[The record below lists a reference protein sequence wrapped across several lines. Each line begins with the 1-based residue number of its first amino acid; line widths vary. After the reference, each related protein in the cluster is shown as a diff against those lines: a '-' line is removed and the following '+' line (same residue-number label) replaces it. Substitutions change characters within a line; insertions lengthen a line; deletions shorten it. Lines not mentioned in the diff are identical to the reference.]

1 MANDL
6 QVKIKIQ
13 GDSDGVE
20 SATRRANA
28 AIAALQKIAKQTGDC
43 SEQMGVKM
51 TSSLASFGAKAF
63 VAVQA
68 LQAAQNSVKEIIN
81 TSAKF
86 DSIEKSL
93 LATSGSA
100 KAAGESFNFI
110 KETSLRLGLN
120 LTSAAGAF
128 ANLQAAANGTALEG
142 EQTRKIFTAVSA
154 AMATLGKSSDDTQGA
169 LLAIGQMLSKGT
181 VSAEELRG
189 QLGERLPGAFQ
200 VMARA
205 IGVSTAELSKMLEQG
220 QVGIDVLPKF
230 AAELDKTYKN
240 ANFDNIQSSLNRIST
255 AWDTLVASAGKA
267 VHLDVILKGVAD
279 IANPI
284 SDEYVTRLERI
295 NTLTSMINRRE
306 KFGVDASQ
314 YKTELDNLKQLDQA
328 EARRRRQGLQE
339 QNGTAPWQEGD
350 AIIAEG
356 NRIAEQTKLIIKGQE
371 DAKSRLWEQNRKAI
385 EDAEKQAQQ
394 AAQSMQ
400 SMFESTQLGLQ
411 KEITLRGDNSAAAAM
426 EFEVQFGSLAK
437 LSDAQKVKLLNM
449 AAEKDRIE
457 ANTKAYKE
465 YDEVIE
471 QGLKLAEKQRN
482 AASEDSQRLF
492 NKFNPGYAD
501 LTNGIADV
509 TQAQALGI
517 LDAEQAKAEFDKL
530 GEAYNEGFLKK
541 AKKGTLDLNAFSE
554 QAARNIQSSFADFL
568 FDPFSQ
574 GLDGMAV
581 GFAKTIQCMVAEA
594 ASAQILGSLFGD
606 SNGKISLTSGIAGSA
621 IKEVGSSAWSGLS
634 GLFAG
639 IFHEGGVVGEGG
651 RGGHYPAALFA
662 NAPRYHNGGTIG
674 LKPDE
679 VPAILQRGERVL
691 TKGQQSAM
699 LSSGDVQISTSVTVN
714 GGNGNNSA
722 AIGDSINQKIKEWVM
737 TEKRPGG
744 MLA

>member
-28 AIAALQKIAKQTGDC
+28 AIAALQKIAKQTGDS

-51 TSSLASFGAKAF
+51 SSSLAGFGAKAF

-68 LQAAQNSVKEIIN
+68 LQAMQSSVKEIIN

-100 KAAGESFNFI
+100 KAAGESFDFI

-128 ANLQAAANGTALEG
+128 ADLQAAASGTALEG
-142 EQTRKIFTAVSA
+142 EQTRKIFTSVSA

-200 VMARA
+200 AMARA
-205 IGVSTAELSKMLEQG
+205 IDVSTAELSKMLEQG

-255 AWDTLVASAGKA
+255 AWDSLVASAGKA
-267 VHLDVILKGVAD
+267 VNLEVILKTVAD

-284 SDEYVTRLERI
+284 SDEYVQRLERI

-356 NRIAEQTKLIIKGQE
+356 NRIAEQTKMIIKGQQ
-371 DAKSRLWEQNRKAI
+371 DAQSRLWDQNRKAI
-385 EDAEKQAQQ
+385 EDTEKQAQQ

-400 SMFESTQLGLQ
+400 SMFDSTSLGLQ
-411 KEITLRGDNSAAAAM
+411 KEIALRGDNSAAAAM
-426 EFEVQFGSLAK
+426 EFEVQFGGLAK

-465 YDEVIE
+465 YDDIIE
-471 QGLKLAEKQRN
+471 QGIKLAEKQR
-482 AASEDSQRLF
+482 AASSEDSQRLF

-501 LTNGIADV
+501 LTSGISDV

-517 LDAEQAKAEFDKL
+517 INADQAKAEFDKL
-530 GEAYNEGFLKK
+530 GQAYNDGFLDK

-568 FDPFSQ
+568 FDPFGQ

-581 GFAKTIQCMVAEA
+581 SFAKTIQRMVAEA

-606 SNGKISLTSGIAGSA
+606 SNGKISLTSGVAGSA
-621 IKEVGSSAWSGLS
+621 IKELGSSAWSGIS

-639 IFHEGGVVGEGG
+639 VFHEGGVVGEGG
-651 RGGHYPAALFA
+651 RGGHYSPSLFV

-699 LSSGDVQISTSVTVN
+699 LSSSDVQISTSVTVN
-714 GGNGNNSA
+714 GSNGNNSA

>member
-20 SATRRANA
+20 SAMRRVNA
-28 AIAALQKIAKQTGDC
+28 AIAALQKIAKSTGDS
-43 SEQMGVKM
+43 SEQMGTKM
-51 TSSLASFGAKAF
+51 AASLGHYSAKAY

-68 LQAAQNSVKEIIN
+68 LQAMQSSVKEIIN

-100 KAAGESFNFI
+100 KAAGESFDFI

-142 EQTRKIFTAVSA
+142 EQTRKIFTSVSA

-169 LLAIGQMLSKGT
+169 LTAIGQMLSKGT
-181 VSAEELRG
+181 VNAEELRG

-230 AAELDKTYKN
+230 AAELDRTYKN

-267 VHLDVILKGVAD
+267 VNLEVILKTVAD

-284 SDEYVTRLERI
+284 SDEYVQRLERI

-356 NRIAEQTKLIIKGQE
+356 NRIAEQTKMIIKGQQ
-371 DAKSRLWEQNRKAI
+371 DAQSRLWDQNRKAI
-385 EDAEKQAQQ
+385 EDSEKQAQQ
-394 AAQSMQ
+394 AAQAMQ
-400 SMFESTQLGLQ
+400 SMFDSASLGLQ
-411 KEITLRGDNSAAAAM
+411 KEIALRGDNSAAAAM
-426 EFEVQFGSLAK
+426 EFDVQFTSLAK

-465 YDEVIE
+465 YDDIIE
-471 QGLKLAEKQRN
+471 KGIKLAEKQKA

-501 LTNGIADV
+501 LTNGISDV

-530 GEAYNEGFLKK
+530 GQAYNDGFLDK

-574 GLDGMAV
+574 GLDGMLV
-581 GFAKTIQCMVAEA
+581 GFAKTIQRMVAEA

-606 SNGKISLTSGIAGSA
+606 KDGKISLTSGIAGSA
-621 IKEVGSSAWSGLS
+621 IKEVGSSAWSGIS
-634 GLFAG
+634 GLFAN

-651 RGGHYPAALFA
+651 RGGHYSPSLFV

-691 TKGQQSAM
+691 TKGQQSSM
-699 LSSGDVQISTSVTVN
+699 LASSDVQISTSVTVS